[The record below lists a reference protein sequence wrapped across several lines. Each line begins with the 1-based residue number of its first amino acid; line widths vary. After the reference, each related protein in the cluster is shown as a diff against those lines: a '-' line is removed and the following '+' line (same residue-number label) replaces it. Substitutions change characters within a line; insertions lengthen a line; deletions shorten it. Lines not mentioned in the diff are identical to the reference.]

1 MRTLDIIVLVV
12 IALVFWNVITL
23 HTLGTLVLIIGF
35 IIAIGIGA
43 YFLSHIVLSFLVL
56 FTTIVGIIMIV
67 CLITYG
73 TINPT

>member
-1 MRTLDIIVLVV
+1 MRTLGIIVLFV
-12 IALVFWNVITL
+12 ITLVFLKVITL

-35 IIAIGIGA
+35 IIAIRIGA
-43 YFLSHIVLSFLVL
+43 YFLYHIVLGFLVL

-73 TINPT
+73 TINLT